1 MKPSPG
7 RDGAADQRPVA
18 TAFSLLILFLLTGA
32 L

>member
-1 MKPSPG
+1 MEASPG

-18 TAFSLLILFLLTGA
+18 IAFSLLILFLLTDA